1 MTREKANGKAGSR
14 YGTLGLSLLG
24 FALFFGAWD
33 VASRLLDN
41 DLLLPSPLAMLEALW
56 ELAARDGRLWGDIGA
71 SLRRVFAGFLIAG
84 SLAVPL
90 GLGLAWSRTARALLL
105 PIVTF
110 LRPIP
115 PIAWIPLA
123 ILWFGLGDHPSYFIT
138 AIASFFP
145 IFLNSFDG
153 ALNVERSHLFAARCL
168 GAGPWALLARV
179 FLPSALP
186 SIWTGLRIG
195 LGQSWMAVVTAE
207 LIAAQS
213 GLGYLIQL
221 SRLNLDTAEVIVGMC
236 VIGAIGAVMTS
247 LLARLERV
255 IMPWRPARDGE

>member
-1 MTREKANGKAGSR
+1 MKRNPRLLA
-14 YGTLGLSLLG
+14 LSPVG
-24 FALFFGAWD
+24 FALFLGAW
-33 VASRLLDN
+33 AFAAHRLDN
-41 DLLLPSPLAMLEALW
+41 ALLLPSPASMLEALW
-56 ELAARDGRLWGDIGA
+56 DLAAEDGRLWGDIVA
-71 SLRRVFAGFLIAG
+71 SLRRVFAGFLIAAG
-84 SLAVPL
+84 AAVPL
-90 GLGLAWSRTARALLL
+90 GLALAASRPARALLL

-138 AIASFFP
+138 AVASFFP

-153 ALNVERSHLFAARCL
+153 ALNVERVHLNAARCL
-168 GAGPWALLARV
+168 GAGPWALLTRV
-179 FLPSALP
+179 FLPSSLP
-186 SIWTGLRIG
+186 AIWTGLRIG

-221 SRLNLDTAEVIVGMC
+221 SRLNLDTASVIVGMC
-236 VIGAIGAVMTS
+236 AIGAIGAAMTFA
-247 LLARLERV
+247 LARVERFL
-255 IMPWRPARDGE
+255 MPWRPSRDAD

>member
-1 MTREKANGKAGSR
+1 MKREHR
-14 YGTLGLSLLG
+14 LVPLSLVG
-24 FALFFGAWD
+24 FGLFFGIWAF
-33 VASRLLDN
+33 AAHRLDN
-41 DLLLPSPLAMLEALW
+41 SLLLPSPGSMLEALW
-56 ELAARDGRLWGDIGA
+56 DLGARDGRLWGDIAA
-71 SLRRVFAGFLIAG
+71 SLRRVFAGFFIAA
-84 SLAVPL
+84 AVAIPL
-90 GLGLAWSRTARALLL
+90 GLALAASRPARALLL
-105 PIVTF
+105 PLVTF

-138 AIASFFP
+138 AVASFFP

-153 ALNVERSHLFAARCL
+153 ALNAERAHLNAARCL
-168 GAGPWALLARV
+168 GAGRWALLTRI

-207 LIAAQS
+207 LVAAQS

-221 SRLNLDTAEVIVGMC
+221 SRLNLETSEVIVGMC
-236 VIGAIGAVMTS
+236 VIGAIGAAMTFA
-247 LLARLERV
+247 LARVERV
-255 IMPWRPARDGE
+255 LMPWRPSRDSE